1 MLWSDMSSADF
12 SNAGG
17 GGERVLW
24 TGIAHLQ
31 RVHPDV
37 VSLVYT
43 GDYPHA
49 SKEEILGK
57 IKVTSQLAARMA
69 AWH

>member
-1 MLWSDMSSADF
+1 LIHFADR

-31 RVHPDV
+31 RAHPDV

-43 GDYPHA
+43 GDYPQA
-49 SKEEILGK
+49 SKEEILRK
-57 IKVTSQLAARMA
+57 INVSPSRRLFTD
-69 AWH
+69 